1 MCMCVFVLHVS
12 VYYVYVF
19 LCMTSLKCVHVWCL
33 LHGVCVC
40 GGGGVCVCVVCLCCE
55 WDERLRAD
63 AQGPL
68 DTESLFVK
76 EERGREGRRE
86 DHRGRKEEMKGW
98 GRGVMGWEATRRRE
112 AGRGRG
118 LSLVLR
124 KPGCKTTHRRLP

>member
-1 MCMCVFVLHVS
+1 MCLCVCVS
-12 VYYVYVF
+12 VYDVF
-19 LCMTSLKCVHVWCL
+19 EVCACMMFAAWCL
-33 LHGVCVC
+33 CVCVW
-40 GGGGVCVCVVCLCCE
+40 GVCVCVVCLCCE

-76 EERGREGRRE
+76 EERRREGRRE

-98 GRGVMGWEATRRRE
+98 GGVVMGWEVTRRRE

-118 LSLVLR
+118 S
-124 KPGCKTTHRRLP
+124 